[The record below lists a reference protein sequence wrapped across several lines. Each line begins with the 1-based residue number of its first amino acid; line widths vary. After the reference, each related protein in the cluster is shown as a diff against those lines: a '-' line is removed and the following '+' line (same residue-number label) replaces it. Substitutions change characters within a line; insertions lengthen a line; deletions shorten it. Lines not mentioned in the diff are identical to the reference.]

1 MFMEITISEIRIR
14 LNLSCFR
21 EIKKNE
27 NNGKNRQ
34 HLLYYNGHCYGE
46 MKFMEKEVIECFVQ
60 IVERIIIQM
69 HHIAFLVVCG

>member
-21 EIKKNE
+21 EIAKMKITE
-27 NNGKNRQ
+27 KNRQ
-34 HLLYYNGHCYGE
+34 HHLYYNGHCYGE